1 MFKLPSTKP
10 TEYIPKRF
18 RKESNP
24 PIFLVKAA
32 SKDLVLTAQSTLAS
46 VSMDKAEADIAL
58 LKVMRMC
65 LTECIVGWKN
75 IYDEDGNI
83 IEFNKENFERL
94 NDQEILMELY
104 LYIQDTANG
113 DEKNDKD
120 STTTATS

>member
-1 MFKLPSTKP
+1 MFKLPSNKP

-18 RKESNP
+18 RKEDNP

-46 VSMDKAEADIAL
+46 VSMDKAEADVSL
-58 LKVMRMC
+58 LKVMQMC
-65 LTECIVGWKN
+65 LSDCIVGWKN
-75 IYDEDGNI
+75 IYDEDGKI
-83 IEFNKENFERL
+83 VEFNQENFERL

-104 LYIQDTANG
+104 LYIQDSANG
-113 DEKNDKD
+113 EEKNEED